1 VHIVPS
7 NKRDAHYIKG
17 CIPII
22 KMKSIFLLGSATLAA
37 GAGITIEVEKIAV
50 AGITIDP
57 EFGGCVA
64 NTVIT
69 SEEQCYAA
77 ALALRSAG
85 ELGADTI
92 DHTNAPFPQLHPD
105 HPTGGWA
112 TLPKGCS
119 TWYDTQIHWN
129 EGSGAGTGTLADNV
143 RNSICLVHDPEVQH
157 KAVGVNCKERERIH
171 GAEQCAAAAA
181 ELGISGTDAQVVTA
195 ADRPQGCS
203 SDNVGLYWNDGD
215 GSNWNSYWN
224 DGGGISS
231 DHQAQ
236 AICTSGKLWKS
247 ANELADASC
256 DELSQEY
263 RDDTCCTNC
272 VA

>member
-1 VHIVPS
+1 
-7 NKRDAHYIKG
+7 
-17 CIPII
+17 
-22 KMKSIFLLGSATLAA
+22 MKSIFLLGSATLAA

-50 AGITIDP
+50 DTSSDP

-129 EGSGAGTGTLADNV
+129 EGSGAGTADTLADNV

-157 KAVGVNCKERERIH
+157 KVVGVNCKGMERIH
-171 GAEQCAAAAA
+171 GTAQCEAAAA

-203 SDNVGLYWNDGD
+203 SDNDGLYWNDGD
-215 GSNWNSYWN
+215 GSDWNSYWSDWN
-224 DGGGISS
+224 DGDDISS
-231 DHQAQ
+231 DHHFQ
-236 AICTSGKLWKS
+236 AICTSGKVWKS